1 MVNHAPHIFMALEQ
15 SGLGAMIR
23 RSAWFYPAA
32 NVGHIVSLV
41 VFAGAIAI
49 MDARLLGAFIAI
61 PPAAIVRPARRFVIG
76 ALLTQMVTGSVLFSA
91 EASHLA
97 LNPVFQVKMALVA
110 LGLFN
115 ALVVAQS
122 AASVIAAAPA
132 SMTLPMPVRVSAA
145 L

>member
-1 MVNHAPHIFMALEQ
+1 
-15 SGLGAMIR
+15 
-23 RSAWFYPAA
+23 
-32 NVGHIVSLV
+32 
-41 VFAGAIAI
+41 

-61 PPAAIVRPARRFVIG
+61 PPAAIVRPARRFAIG
-76 ALLTQMVTGSVLFSA
+76 ALLTQMVTGSVLFTA
-91 EASHLA
+91 EASHLV

-145 L
+145 LSVLIWVSVAALGRLIAYV